1 MRPLIDEKLNSKLDE
16 IVTMLFLG
24 NRIMDRGMSV
34 LGVKFAMNKTES
46 LLHPKLAH
54 LFPLIADDVSS
65 YQSDRNNLT
74 IYGNTPEAKD
84 DYEKPLDFFEKIL
97 DYMVDLESLV
107 GETYNIAKEE
117 DFTTASF
124 LQNFILKLIPISSQ
138 CLLLVDKMEMYKDDI
153 VGFDR
158 DVENFVIL

>member
-1 MRPLIDEKLNSKLDE
+1 LRPLIDEKINSKLDE
-16 IVTMLFLG
+16 IVTMCFLG
-24 NRIMDRGMSV
+24 NRIMDRGMSI

-46 LLHPKLAH
+46 LLHSKLAH
-54 LFPLIADDVSS
+54 LFPVLADDVSG
-65 YQSDRNNLT
+65 YQGNRNNFT
-74 IYGNTPEAKD
+74 VYGVTPEAKD
-84 DYEKPLDFFEKIL
+84 DYKNPLEFFEKIL

-107 GETYNIAKEE
+107 EEVYNIAKDE

-124 LQNFILKLIPISSQ
+124 LQSFILKLIPVSSQ

-158 DVENFVIL
+158 DIDNFVIL